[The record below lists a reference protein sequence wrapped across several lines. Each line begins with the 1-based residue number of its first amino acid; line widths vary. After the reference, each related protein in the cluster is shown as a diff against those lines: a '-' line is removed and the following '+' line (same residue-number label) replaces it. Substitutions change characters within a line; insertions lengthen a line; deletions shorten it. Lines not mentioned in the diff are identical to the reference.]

1 LTTKM
6 ELSDDTLRG
15 ISLLGEEA
23 KINPAAFKDLLT
35 VCFKDATSSLNTA
48 IASTEAP
55 PTQWIF

>member
-1 LTTKM
+1 M